1 MNKETAGN
9 IVFAKGGVEY
19 IKSPLVFFSRS
30 CFSYCFFLNFNNLK
44 KHLLRLV
51 EIELSVKFS
60 PPFANTFPVI
70 RHFTKKMTEQKL
82 KEYFENKITIDEL
95 KSDVKNSQ
103 TKIGFDT
110 TNVYIKQIDE
120 GEFEVQKE
128 HLIKLCDDFIA
139 QKLDSEDLN
148 TIAFSLIASEYFD
161 WNGDE
166 MSNVIFDWDNPI
178 IGYDINLKNVQLW
191 KDYLENGNY
200 NLDKNELKEKFRSKG
215 KFLNLYQQIDQILWE
230 DWDPIGIN
238 DDAPR
243 DEYQGYT
250 PIILKLVKSK
260 SDSTK
265 IAEKLYEIETE
276 SIGLSG
282 NYKNCLKVAEK
293 ITNLEKK
300 NVV

>member
-1 MNKETAGN
+1 
-9 IVFAKGGVEY
+9 
-19 IKSPLVFFSRS
+19 
-30 CFSYCFFLNFNNLK
+30 
-44 KHLLRLV
+44 
-51 EIELSVKFS
+51 
-60 PPFANTFPVI
+60 
-70 RHFTKKMTEQKL
+70 MTEQKL

-103 TKIGFDT
+103 TKTGFDT
-110 TNVYIKQIDE
+110 TSVYIERIDD

-139 QKLDSEDLN
+139 QRIDSEDLN
-148 TIAFSLIASEYFD
+148 TIAFSLICSDYFD

-191 KDYLENGNY
+191 KDYLETGKY
-200 NLDKNELKEKFRSKG
+200 NLDSNELKEKFRSKG

-250 PIILKLVKSK
+250 PIILKLVKSN
-260 SDSTK
+260 SDAKK
-265 IAEKLYEIETE
+265 IAQKLHEIE
-276 SIGLSG
+276 IRRL
-282 NYKNCLKVAEK
+282 
-293 ITNLEKK
+293 
-300 NVV
+300 

>member
-1 MNKETAGN
+1 M
-9 IVFAKGGVEY
+9 
-19 IKSPLVFFSRS
+19 L
-30 CFSYCFFLNFNNLK
+30 
-44 KHLLRLV
+44 
-51 EIELSVKFS
+51 
-60 PPFANTFPVI
+60 
-70 RHFTKKMTEQKL
+70 
-82 KEYFENKITIDEL
+82 
-95 KSDVKNSQ
+95 
-103 TKIGFDT
+103 
-110 TNVYIKQIDE
+110 
-120 GEFEVQKE
+120 
-128 HLIKLCDDFIA
+128 
-139 QKLDSEDLN
+139 
-148 TIAFSLIASEYFD
+148 
-161 WNGDE
+161 
-166 MSNVIFDWDNPI
+166 
-178 IGYDINLKNVQLW
+178 NLKNVQLW

>member
-1 MNKETAGN
+1 
-9 IVFAKGGVEY
+9 
-19 IKSPLVFFSRS
+19 
-30 CFSYCFFLNFNNLK
+30 
-44 KHLLRLV
+44 
-51 EIELSVKFS
+51 
-60 PPFANTFPVI
+60 
-70 RHFTKKMTEQKL
+70 MTEQKL

-95 KSDVKNSQ
+95 KSNVKNSQ
-103 TKIGFDT
+103 TKTGFDT
-110 TNVYIKQIDE
+110 TSVYIKQIDE

-139 QKLDSEDLN
+139 HKLDSEDLN
-148 TIAFSLIASEYFD
+148 TIASSLIASEYFD

-191 KDYLENGNY
+191 KDYLANGNY

-282 NYKNCLKVAEK
+282 NYENCLKVAKK
-293 ITNLEKK
+293 INKLEKK